1 MSLNKY
7 LSSFQNKP
15 LHKVVIPGAH
25 DAGIYDRNQI
35 DGTGLTQDLNIY
47 LQATVGVRWFD
58 IRIAGELVGDQV
70 KLKAFHKAMG
80 SKKSIG
86 GVQYLKGGFGGF
98 GGELEDMLIQARDF
112 LTQNTTEF
120 LIFRISKSQNIFMIF
135 VICMAIMQDRLYGAH
150 GVAHNLNEKLVSD
163 LAGKL
168 VVLVSEDDAVLIRQE
183 LVKAANGD
191 PTSSAL
197 DDLKYVFSFGE
208 LFGKKG
214 AVKPYQR
221 TYRGLQYYG
230 KFSQTNY
237 YDTNKSKQKKQM
249 AKAGSSSGMAPEVM
263 GMMYWTL
270 TSSLSNPF
278 SLPRNIEKRN
288 KSLWTDRHVDQL
300 VDIWRGGLEDS
311 IKNHKGHARYNA
323 NVNQYDWDGFIP
335 NIVMLDFASQKL
347 CSVVFG
353 LNGISAQV
361 VQSLVRGEWHG

>member
-1 MSLNKY
+1 MALNRY
-7 LSSFQNKP
+7 LASFQNKP

-35 DGTGLTQDLNIY
+35 GGTGLTQDLNIY
-47 LQATVGVRWFD
+47 LQASVGVRWFD
-58 IRIAGELVGDQV
+58 IRIAGEMVGGQV
-70 KLKAFHKAMG
+70 QLKAFHKAM
-80 SKKSIG
+80 SKTKTHQ
-86 GVQYLKGGFGGF
+86 GVQYLEGGFGGF
-98 GGELEDMLIQARDF
+98 GGELQAMLTQARDF
-112 LTQNTTEF
+112 LTQNPSEF

-150 GVAHNLNEKLVSD
+150 GASHNLNEKLVSD

-168 VVLVSEDDAVLIRQE
+168 VVLVSESDAVLIRNE

-197 DDLKYVFSFGE
+197 DDMKYVFSFGE

-221 TYRGLQYYG
+221 FYRGLQYYG

-237 YDTNKSKQKKQM
+237 YDTNKKKQKKQM
-249 AKAGSSSGMAPEVM
+249 AKGGASNGMAPEVM

-270 TSSLSNPF
+270 TSSVGNPL
-278 SLPRNIEKRN
+278 SLPRNIENRN
-288 KSLWTDRHVDQL
+288 KSLWTDRHVNEL
-300 VDIWRGGLEDS
+300 VGIWKGGMEEA
-311 IKNHKGHARYNA
+311 IRNHKGHARFDM

-335 NIVMLDFASQKL
+335 NIVMLDFASQKV
-347 CSVVFG
+347 CSIIFG
-353 LNGISAQV
+353 LNGVSAQV
-361 VQSLVRGEWHG
+361 IQQLVHTSWNG